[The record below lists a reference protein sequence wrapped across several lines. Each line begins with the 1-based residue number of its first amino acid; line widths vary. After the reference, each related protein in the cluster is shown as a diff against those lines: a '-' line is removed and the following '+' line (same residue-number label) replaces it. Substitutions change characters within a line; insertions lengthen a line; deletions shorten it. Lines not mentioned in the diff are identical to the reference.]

1 MVELAP
7 TDIKSDR
14 EDTKA
19 EIQKVKDWLVKYLDV
34 EKVNPQIIKRLEL
47 LNSLTNFVEKE
58 KDSLETQVLA
68 ESAV

>member
-19 EIQKVKDWLVKYLDV
+19 EKQKVKDWLVKYLDV